1 MKDFM
6 NTLFAYKYFPEVL
19 GMIIIILIIAFLVVY
34 YLGKKD
40 QKLIETRKLEK
51 ISDDTIPKEIKENK
65 EDTYRED
72 NNILEK
78 ESIIEEKDAFKEISP
93 SEKFEVQ
100 DSNIPKETEEKIPE
114 IPEELLSIPQDNY
127 EEPKL
132 VKEDHFEPE
141 LKEVIHPLEED
152 TIIHE
157 QEEIN
162 PEVVPRFNDSFQ
174 RNLGINMQRE
184 INPQVKPEIQNV
196 QINEQ
201 KEVNPEVFKDKKEDY
216 TFDNTSTIEFPK
228 LNSNTNIKTVSIDDF
243 ERISDSIDKKIEN
256 LEKLEEERKEKTNTF
271 FENDGNDI
279 ELPKLK

>member
-34 YLGKKD
+34 YWGKKD

-93 SEKFEVQ
+93 SEKLEVQ

-114 IPEELLSIPQDNY
+114 IPEELFDIPEDNY

-141 LKEVIHPLEED
+141 VKEVIHPLEED

-162 PEVVPRFNDSFQ
+162 PEVVPRFNDSFK

-184 INPQVKPEIQNV
+184 INPQVKPEIKNV

-228 LNSNTNIKTVSIDDF
+228 LNSNSNIKTVSIDDF